1 MTQSSADTQ
10 AENQSGST
18 EENARVAVRK
28 EAVSPPVSSG
38 SSNGSALTILAI
50 VLAIV
55 ACATSAYSWYA
66 SQVAGRFEIGREL
79 GRMDGLQREVDRL
92 VVSGASTDARLSD
105 ISNTSV
111 TNKQDLMDR
120 ISAVDAE
127 LKTALSGVAEQQLK
141 DNAQHQKEREALA
154 SIVAQ
159 VSGRLG
165 EVQKDWQLEEVA
177 HLLILANQRLA
188 LTRDVPMALS
198 ALRLADERLSDQ
210 AEPAVLAV
218 RREIARE
225 IDALSQTSGIGVV
238 ETAASLGELI
248 ERVGELPL
256 RGDDDQPSW
265 LQPGGDSSQES
276 GSVSEGAAESNPQAS
291 WLGRVLESLKSMVR
305 VRKIDE
311 TRAPKLESS
320 QRFLA
325 YENLRLQLLVSQ
337 LAVLRRDQNLHKSSI
352 DQALGWLNSH
362 FANTDE
368 VQSFA
373 DQLSELKEAD
383 LGSAVPDISR
393 SLTLLRD
400 EIKRREQMQ

>member
-1 MTQSSADTQ
+1 MDKINQDSGDPTTATGKSAEPSSRR
-10 AENQSGST
+10 GG
-18 EENARVAVRK
+18 
-28 EAVSPPVSSG
+28 PSSFV
-38 SSNGSALTILAI
+38 ILAMTLSVI
-50 VLAIV
+50 AFGV
-55 ACATSAYSWYA
+55 SAYSWYA
-66 SQVAGRFEIGREL
+66 SQCAGRFEIGREL

-92 VVSGASTDARLSD
+92 VASGTSTDARLSD
-105 ISNTSV
+105 IANTSV

-120 ISAVDAE
+120 ITTIDAE
-127 LKTALSGVAEQQLK
+127 LKTALSGVADQQLE
-141 DNAQHQKEREALA
+141 DNAQHQKEHEALA

-177 HLLILANQRLA
+177 HLLSLANQRLT
-188 LTRDVPMALS
+188 LTRDIPMALS

-218 RREIARE
+218 RREIAHE
-225 IDALSQTSGIGVV
+225 IDALNQAAGTSVV

-248 ERVGELPL
+248 EQVGELPL
-256 RGDDDQPSW
+256 RGDDNRPSW
-265 LQPGGDSSQES
+265 SQPGGDSSLES
-276 GSVSEGAAESNPQAS
+276 GAGSEGAAESNQQAS

-337 LAVLRRDQNLHKSSI
+337 LAVLRRDQNLQKSSI
-352 DQALGWLNSH
+352 DQALSWVGSH
-362 FANTDE
+362 FASTDE
-368 VQSFA
+368 VKDFA
-373 DQLSELKEAD
+373 DQLSELKEVD

-393 SLTLLRD
+393 SLLLLRD

>member
-1 MTQSSADTQ
+1 MDKINQDSGDPTTATGKSAEPSSRR
-10 AENQSGST
+10 GG
-18 EENARVAVRK
+18 
-28 EAVSPPVSSG
+28 PSSFV
-38 SSNGSALTILAI
+38 ILAMTLSVI
-50 VLAIV
+50 AFGV
-55 ACATSAYSWYA
+55 SAYSWYA
-66 SQVAGRFEIGREL
+66 SQFAGRFEIGREL

-92 VVSGASTDARLSD
+92 VASGASTDARLSD

-127 LKTALSGVAEQQLK
+127 LKTALSEVAEQQLK

-154 SIVAQ
+154 SIIAQ

-188 LTRDVPMALS
+188 LTRDIPMALS

-218 RREIARE
+218 RREIAHE

-256 RGDDDQPSW
+256 RGDDERPSW

-276 GSVSEGAAESNPQAS
+276 GSISEGAAESNPQAS
-291 WLGRVLESLKSMVR
+291 WLGRVLDSLKSMVR

-337 LAVLRRDQNLHKSSI
+337 LAVLRRDQNLHKSST
-352 DQALGWLNSH
+352 DQALGWLDSH

-368 VQSFA
+368 VKSFA
-373 DQLSELKEAD
+373 DQLSELKEVD
-383 LGSAVPDISR
+383 LGSAVPDISG

>member
-10 AENQSGST
+10 AENQSGSA
-18 EENARVAVRK
+18 EENARIAVRK
-28 EAVSPPVSSG
+28 EAVSRPVSSG

-55 ACATSAYSWYA
+55 ACAASAYSWYA

-92 VVSGASTDARLSD
+92 VVSGTSTDARLSD

-127 LKTALSGVAEQQLK
+127 LKTALSEVAEQQLK

-188 LTRDVPMALS
+188 LTRDIPMALS

-210 AEPAVLAV
+210 VEPAVLAV
-218 RREIARE
+218 RREIAHE

-256 RGDDDQPSW
+256 RGDDERPSW

-276 GSVSEGAAESNPQAS
+276 GSISEGAAESNPQAS
-291 WLGRVLESLKSMVR
+291 WLGRVLDSLKSMVR

-337 LAVLRRDQNLHKSSI
+337 LAVLRRDQNLHKSST
-352 DQALGWLNSH
+352 DQALGWLDSH

-368 VQSFA
+368 VKSFA
-373 DQLSELKEAD
+373 DQLSELKEVD
-383 LGSAVPDISR
+383 LGSAVPDISG